1 MQINYKKKQP
11 KSIRRNHIDKLT
23 ELYKQPEGSIEAYSK
38 TQALRIQNSQKAQK
52 KMKKL
57 REIMKKPD
65 IQRNKIPITSSS
77 FDADREKTQEE
88 EQIIVY
94 QQQSERSQT
103 LFNQPVLY
111 DQKKVQIPRLNS
123 NNIDLNRVTDPNTP
137 RRKKQQLGEVEG
149 FY

>member
-1 MQINYKKKQP
+1 MRVAMKKQQSKNIIFSIDMKVQGSKDTKDNVSGPSDDGMNKRGSQINLMQINYKKKQP

-94 QQQSERSQT
+94 QQQSERS
-103 LFNQPVLY
+103 
-111 DQKKVQIPRLNS
+111 
-123 NNIDLNRVTDPNTP
+123 
-137 RRKKQQLGEVEG
+137 
-149 FY
+149 